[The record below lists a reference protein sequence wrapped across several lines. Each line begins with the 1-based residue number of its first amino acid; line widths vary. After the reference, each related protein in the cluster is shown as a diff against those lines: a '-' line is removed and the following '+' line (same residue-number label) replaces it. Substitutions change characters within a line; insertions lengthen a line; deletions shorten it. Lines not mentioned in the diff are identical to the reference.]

1 MASKLFGAAANAS
14 RRILTRTAGKPAPAP
29 NPAAVVS
36 AVLQTLGPLGKFITQ
51 IIAGPGQTLR
61 REAEAKAA
69 QQVLEA
75 LNRNRYDR
83 EAREAE
89 ARIKRELED
98 TPLPPEVQPQPQPR
112 PQTQPARTPPPGE
125 PPAPPS
131 APAPAPGGYDDIQLL
146 GRGAFYY
153 EDDIT
158 ELVSREHRTPGSSNV
173 YSYMWEH
180 ETPKIGILYVT
191 FKAWWPEMK
200 GRSDSPGPTYAYY
213 DVPTRVYQQFRT
225 AAADSA
231 GGAVWDYL
239 RQRGSVHGHQYQY
252 RIVAG
257 TLVQDGGVYV
267 PRKATRAGFKSR
279 AVTNVGAG
287 RRGFLR
293 SSLPEQNFL
302 PNRGSPNRGVPDRG
316 RPGA

>member
-1 MASKLFGAAANAS
+1 MASRLFGTAASAAQ
-14 RRILTRTAGKPAPAP
+14 RIGTRTAGKPPAP
-29 NPAAVVS
+29 SSAEVVRS
-36 AVLQTLGPLGKFITQ
+36 ILGTLGPLGKFITA
-51 IIAGPGQTLR
+51 IIAGPGQKLR
-61 REAEAKAA
+61 RDSEAEAAR
-69 QQVLEA
+69 QVLEA
-75 LNRNRYDR
+75 LNRQRYDR
-83 EAREAE
+83 EAREAQ
-89 ARIKRELED
+89 ALIDRRLD
-98 TPLPPEVQPQPQPR
+98 DVPLPPEIAPQPQRPQ
-112 PQTQPARTPPPGE
+112 PQTQPARTPPPVE

-158 ELVSREHRTPGSSNV
+158 ELVSREIRTPGSSNV

-180 ETPKIGILYVT
+180 ETPRVGILYVT

-213 DVPTRVYQQFRT
+213 DVPTRVYQQFR
-225 AAADSA
+225 AAAAGSA

-257 TLVQDGGVYV
+257 TMVQDGGVYV

-302 PNRGSPNRGVPDRG
+302 PDRARPNRAEPDRG
-316 RPGA
+316 RG